1 MMNGILQR
9 NFDNLGNGPVIQ
21 FASITIAN
29 IFNPIIVTIL
39 NLIILITTCF
49 LDWSVETCLE
59 QALGGGLL
67 DLVRG
72 ESSD

>member
-29 IFNPIIVTIL
+29 VFNPIIVTIL

-67 DLVRG
+67 DLVWG

>member
-67 DLVRG
+67 DLVWG